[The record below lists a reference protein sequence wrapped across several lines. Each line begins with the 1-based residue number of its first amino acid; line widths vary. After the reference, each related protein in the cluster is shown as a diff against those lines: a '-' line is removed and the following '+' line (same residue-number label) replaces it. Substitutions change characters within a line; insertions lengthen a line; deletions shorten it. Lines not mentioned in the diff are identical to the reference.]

1 MLPLKLRGRLSLLS
15 AKNIASPLSAAFEKL
30 SEKIFLQSYL
40 QEHAFCQAFALFI
53 AVWKAYLTWLITTKI
68 LIC

>member
-53 AVWKAYLTWLITTKI
+53 AV
-68 LIC
+68 